1 MNILGLTLSNTGHGR
16 LKSICDY
23 YGLEYSAVYTYLS
36 KRPINFPISEAIALF
51 MSKQPTLRKLCTKNN
66 VKYEDVLIFKYINKY
81 GDFSNIK
88 LIRLYKN
95 SLKPKK
101 KPRSYKLRV
110 NYPVE
115 IDSLYK
121 ICKALDLSYSSVSYY
136 KKKHPE
142 MSEEDIVL
150 RFMDK
155 QYGHLYNES
164 NTQDDKVLID
174 DVLRGYSIK
183 MKHKHTYNKSNTKD
197 DKVLI
202 DDLFREYSIK
212 MNHNDKK

>member
-51 MSKQPTLRKLCTKNN
+51 MSKQPTLRKLCAKNN

-88 LIRLYKN
+88 LVRLYKN

-110 NYPVE
+110 KYPVE
-115 IDSLYK
+115 MDSLYK
-121 ICKALDLSYSSVSYY
+121 ICKALNLSYSSVCYY

-142 MSEEDIVL
+142 MSEEDIIL
-150 RFMDK
+150 RYMDK

-164 NTQDDKVLID
+164 NTQD
-174 DVLRGYSIK
+174 
-183 MKHKHTYNKSNTKD
+183 N
-197 DKVLI
+197 KVLI
-202 DDLFREYSIK
+202 DDLLREYSIK
-212 MNHNDKK
+212 AIKY